1 MRDGGHFSVRQRK
14 ERVMSTGATILLVV
28 VLLAVVLAVGWF
40 VGERLRSQK
49 LRNRFGPEYERR
61 VSASDNRRTA
71 ERELAE
77 LRKRHAEFDLRPLP
91 QDARGRYTEQW
102 TQVQERFVDR
112 PGESVAEAESLVQ
125 AVMRERG
132 YPVGDFERQAEDLSV
147 EHAAAVDHYRE
158 GHGVLMRHQQSEAS
172 TEELRKALVGYREM
186 FAALVESGVDSE
198 RRYHDATR

>member
-1 MRDGGHFSVRQRK
+1 
-14 ERVMSTGATILLVV
+14 MSTGATIVLVV

-40 VGERLRSQK
+40 VGERMRSRK
-49 LRNRFGPEYERR
+49 LRNRFGAEYERR
-61 VSASDNRRTA
+61 VSKADNRRAA
-71 ERELAE
+71 ERELTE
-77 LRKRHAEFDLRPLP
+77 LRKRHDEFDLRALP
-91 QDARGRYTEQW
+91 EDARVRYTQQW
-102 TQVQERFVDR
+102 AEVQERFVDR

-147 EHAAAVDHYRE
+147 AHAAAVDHYRE
-158 GHGVLMRHQQSEAS
+158 GHGILKRHEESEAT

-186 FAALVESGVDSE
+186 FDALLGSGVDSE